1 VRVLVEKNFSRAHH
15 RGVDEIRDIP
25 LFAGLGDGD
34 ARRLNV
40 HCAWRS
46 VAENE
51 LIIDYEDDTAEVL
64 FVVDGRVRILLRT
77 AAGREVIL
85 DDMQGGRYFGEMAAI
100 DGLPRS
106 ANVTALEKTRICAM
120 PDQIFR
126 DACTTIPSV
135 GLSVMKM
142 LADRVRTLNQRLS
155 EYAFLTA
162 KQRLCAEL
170 LRLSRPR
177 MGKEGQR
184 IVTPPPLQR
193 ELADRISTQRE
204 VVTRELASL
213 ARKGVV
219 DKTRGGL
226 VLLDPDKL
234 HAIIE
239 EAQNK

>member
-1 VRVLVEKNFSRAHH
+1 M
-15 RGVDEIRDIP
+15 DELRDIP
-25 LFAGLGDGD
+25 LFSGLSDGD
-34 ARRLNV
+34 ARRLVV
-40 HCAWRS
+40 HCVWRS

-51 LIIDYEDDTAEVL
+51 LIIDYEDDTAQVL
-64 FVVDGRVRILLRT
+64 FVVDGRVRVLLRT

-85 DDMQGGRYFGEMAAI
+85 DDMTQGQYFGEMAAI
-100 DGLPRS
+100 DGQPRS

-120 PDQIFR
+120 PDAIFR

-135 GLSVMKM
+135 GLAVLKM
-142 LADRVRTLNQRLS
+142 LAGRVRSLNQRLS

-177 MGKEGQR
+177 MGKESER
-184 IVTPPPLQR
+184 IVSPPPLQR

-213 ARKGVV
+213 ARKGIIE
-219 DKTRGGL
+219 KTRGGL
-226 VLLDPDKL
+226 VLLQPDRL
-234 HAIIE
+234 HDLVAE
-239 EAQNK
+239 SHNK

>member
-1 VRVLVEKNFSRAHH
+1 MKKVSLQHIIAV
-15 RGVDEIRDIP
+15 VDEIRDIP
-25 LFAGLGDGD
+25 LFATLGEGD
-34 ARRLNV
+34 ARRLSV
-40 HCAWRS
+40 HCVWRS

-51 LIIDYEDDTAEVL
+51 LIIDYEDETAEVL
-64 FVVDGRVRILLRT
+64 FVVDGRVRVLLRT
-77 AAGREVIL
+77 ASGREVIL

-106 ANVTALEKTRICAM
+106 ANVTALEKTRICVM
-120 PDQIFR
+120 PDAVFR

-142 LADRVRTLNQRLS
+142 LADRVRTLNQRLG

-177 MGKEGQR
+177 MGNEKQR
-184 IVTPPPLQR
+184 IVSPPPLQR

-213 ARKGVV
+213 SRKNVV
-219 DKTRGGL
+219 EKTRGGL
-226 VLLDPDKL
+226 VLVEPDRL
-234 HAIIE
+234 NAIID
-239 EAQNK
+239 EAQSK

>member
-1 VRVLVEKNFSRAHH
+1 
-15 RGVDEIRDIP
+15 
-25 LFAGLGDGD
+25 
-34 ARRLNV
+34 
-40 HCAWRS
+40 

-51 LIIDYEDDTAEVL
+51 LIIDYEDDTAEVV
-64 FVVDGRVRILLRT
+64 FVVEGRVRVLLRT

-85 DDMQGGRYFGEMAAI
+85 DDMTTGQ
-100 DGLPRS
+100 PRS

-120 PDQIFR
+120 PDAIFR
-126 DACTTIPSV
+126 DACCSIPTV
-135 GLSVMKM
+135 NMAVLKM
-142 LADRVRTLNQRLS
+142 LAGRVRTLNQRLS

-184 IVTPPPLQR
+184 IVSPPPLQR

-213 ARKGVV
+213 ARKGIVE
-219 DKTRGGL
+219 KTRGGL
-226 VLLDPDKL
+226 VLNEPDKL
-234 HAIIE
+234 HALIA
-239 EAQNK
+239 EAMSK

>member
-1 VRVLVEKNFSRAHH
+1 M
-15 RGVDEIRDIP
+15 DEIRDIP
-25 LFAGLGDGD
+25 LFSNLSDGD
-34 ARRLNV
+34 ARRLAV
-40 HCAWRS
+40 HCVWRS
-46 VAENE
+46 VAEHE

-120 PDQIFR
+120 PDQVFR
-126 DACTTIPSV
+126 DACTSIPAV

-177 MGKEGQR
+177 MGQEGQR
-184 IVTPPPLQR
+184 IISPPPLQR

-213 ARKGVV
+213 GRKQIVE
-219 DKTRGGL
+219 KTRGGL
-226 VLLDPDKL
+226 VLLAPDKL
-234 HAIIE
+234 NAIID
-239 EAQNK
+239 EALAK

>member
-1 VRVLVEKNFSRAHH
+1 ME
-15 RGVDEIRDIP
+15 DIRQIP
-25 LFAGLGDGD
+25 LFSGLSDGD
-34 ARRLNV
+34 ARRLAV
-40 HCAWRS
+40 HCVWRS

-51 LIIDYEDDTAEVL
+51 LIIDYEDDTAEVV
-64 FVVDGRVRILLRT
+64 FVVEGRVRVLLRT

-85 DDMQGGRYFGEMAAI
+85 DDMTTGQYFGEMAAI
-100 DGLPRS
+100 DGQPRS

-120 PDQIFR
+120 PDAIFR
-126 DACTTIPSV
+126 DACCSIPAV
-135 GLSVMKM
+135 NMAVLKV
-142 LADRVRTLNQRLS
+142 LAGRVRTLNQRLS

-184 IVTPPPLQR
+184 IVSPPPLQR

-213 ARKGVV
+213 ARKGIVE
-219 DKTRGGL
+219 KTRGGL
-226 VLLDPDKL
+226 VLAEPDKL
-234 HAIIE
+234 HALIA
-239 EAQNK
+239 EAMSK

>member
-1 VRVLVEKNFSRAHH
+1 VE
-15 RGVDEIRDIP
+15 DIRQIP
-25 LFAGLGDGD
+25 LFSGLSDGD
-34 ARRLNV
+34 ARRLAV
-40 HCAWRS
+40 HCVWRS

-51 LIIDYEDDTAEVL
+51 LIIDYEDDTAEVV
-64 FVVDGRVRILLRT
+64 FVVEGRVRVLLRT

-85 DDMQGGRYFGEMAAI
+85 DDMTTGQYFGEMAAI
-100 DGLPRS
+100 DGQPRS

-120 PDQIFR
+120 PDAIFR
-126 DACTTIPSV
+126 DACCSIPAV
-135 GLSVMKM
+135 NMAVLKV
-142 LADRVRTLNQRLS
+142 LAGRVRTLNQRLS

-184 IVTPPPLQR
+184 IVSPPPLQR

-213 ARKGVV
+213 ARKGIVE
-219 DKTRGGL
+219 KTRGGL
-226 VLLDPDKL
+226 VLAEPDKL
-234 HAIIE
+234 HALIA
-239 EAQNK
+239 EAMSK